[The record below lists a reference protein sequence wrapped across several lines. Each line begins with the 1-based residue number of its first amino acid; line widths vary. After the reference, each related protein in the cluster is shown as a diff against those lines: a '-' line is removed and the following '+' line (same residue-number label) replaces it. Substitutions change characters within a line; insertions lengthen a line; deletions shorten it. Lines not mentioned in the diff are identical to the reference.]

1 MASIST
7 IVRTLARRAGPRRG
21 VGGFGK
27 SEDGA
32 TAVEFALI
40 ALPFFALIL
49 AIIETA
55 LAFFAGQA
63 LETALASAGRLIRTG
78 QAQSQGLTA
87 DTFKQSVC
95 SRLSVMFD
103 CSTSLY
109 VDVKTYADFSSISLS
124 VPVDANGNLKTVGY
138 TYTPGHGGSIVVVR
152 AYYKWPVFVNQLGN
166 NLSNMP
172 DGTHLLTATAAFR
185 NEPFPW

>member
-7 IVRTLARRAGPRRG
+7 IVRTLARRAAPRRG
-21 VGGFGK
+21 VRGFGK

-49 AIIETA
+49 AII
-55 LAFFAGQA
+55 
-63 LETALASAGRLIRTG
+63 ETALASAGRLIRTG

-109 VDVKTYADFSSISLS
+109 VDVKTYTDFSSISLS